1 MSLKILN
8 SNLIALYGDNHM
20 KYMNTL
26 RGHNTQFLEVKFG
39 DTSRNHCILRYTD
52 PMFMSVLCSSQL
64 DPLSTDSFTQL

>member
-1 MSLKILN
+1 
-8 SNLIALYGDNHM
+8 M